1 MKIREITIRKIEN
14 LPPHILLKVSEM
26 IDILCDK
33 EIKKDGQLKNDRKQ
47 MMELVDDA
55 RKCLHGI
62 KGDLSDDIVNI
73 EREDRL

>member
-1 MKIREITIRKIEN
+1 MKIREITIKKIEN

-26 IDILCDK
+26 IDILYDR
-33 EIKKDGQLKNDRKQ
+33 EIKNEKQLMNDRKQ
-47 MMELVDDA
+47 MMKHIDDA

-62 KGDLSDDIVNI
+62 KGNLGDDIVYI